1 MEKIYW
7 GIPFDSYTFD
17 HGWKNCNGQIYVDWG
32 DELFPTEI
40 QEILED
46 LPELSEDSENEDSD
60 ICLDEPDIC
69 SDDDSDVEWLEVIKN
84 ETHV

>member
-1 MEKIYW
+1 MSLIWKRSTEAYPL
-7 GIPFDSYTFD
+7 IPTPFD

-32 DELFPTEI
+32 DELFPTKI

-69 SDDDSDVEWLEVIKN
+69 SDDDSDVE
-84 ETHV
+84 